1 MRCWSVASSLARLLC
16 NPKLPL
22 SIILIHTRI
31 RHPFFRFASN
41 SYSVQSDL
49 RVVTIC
55 LPESYVD
62 GMDKLIKKLMY
73 PNRSEVIR
81 IAIRDLLVDELW
93 GLRKRSNTLPLVA
106 LLEKMD
112 SVIEVPTPNQ
122 TPSQ

>member
-1 MRCWSVASSLARLLC
+1 MARLLC
-16 NPKLPL
+16 HPKLPL
-22 SIILIHTRI
+22 GIILIHTGI
-31 RHPFFRFASN
+31 RHPFIRFTSN
-41 SYSVQSDL
+41 RCSVQSDL

-81 IAIRDLLVDELW
+81 IAIRDLLADELW
-93 GLRKRSNTLPLVA
+93 GHRKHSNTLPLVA
-106 LLEKMD
+106 MLEKLD
-112 SVIEVPTPNQ
+112 GIVEIPTSNQ